1 MSQRTKLQEK
11 LQTDRKYQRKLRDL
25 ITKLR
30 KRLMDKDTVYTTSET
45 NFIIEIQSLK
55 SKIKSM
61 KIDLKKKE
69 HQSLTDCFDFTNDD
83 FDISSSSSNC
93 SSSTQSNDFVSD
105 KPSKKFSSSTQ
116 PSDVLSDNSPETD
129 KKTKPKKRKTPPSS
143 VRKSNRF
150 KPK

>member
-1 MSQRTKLQEK
+1 
-11 LQTDRKYQRKLRDL
+11 
-25 ITKLR
+25 
-30 KRLMDKDTVYTTSET
+30 MDKDTVYTTSET

-83 FDISSSSSNC
+83 FDISSSNC
-93 SSSTQSNDFVSD
+93 
-105 KPSKKFSSSTQ
+105 SSSTQ

-129 KKTKPKKRKTPPSS
+129 KFRNGWNL
-143 VRKSNRF
+143 SNTRECGTGLVGQR
-150 KPK
+150 